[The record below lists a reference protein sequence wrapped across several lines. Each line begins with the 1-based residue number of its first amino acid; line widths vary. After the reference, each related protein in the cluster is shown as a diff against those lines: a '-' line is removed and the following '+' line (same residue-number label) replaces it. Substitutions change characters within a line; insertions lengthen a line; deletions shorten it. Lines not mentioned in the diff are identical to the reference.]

1 MCVTANQF
9 AYLVSLMLLASMAV
23 LIIAGGRLIRQA
35 RSQAS
40 DPTPFDI
47 PMIWLITGLRRF
59 GDERSMQQAR
69 TERDRDLL
77 ARTGPKLAGLSLLVS
92 AVAVATMVVITRAC

>member
-1 MCVTANQF
+1 MCISANQF
-9 AYLVSLMLLASMAV
+9 AYLVGLLLLAITAV
-23 LIIAGGRLIRQA
+23 FMIVGGRIIRRA
-35 RSQAS
+35 REQAS

-77 ARTGPKLAGLSLLVS
+77 ARTGPKLARLSLLVS
-92 AVAVATMVVITRAC
+92 AVGVAVMVVVTRAC